1 MQWSKSV
8 SRSDLFLYFCFMYKL
23 LYVYILKC
31 SDGTYYTGVTN
42 SLDKRLV
49 EHNDGLN
56 VNAYTFKRRPFEL
69 VWHEKFTDY
78 DLAIRWEKRLKKWSK
93 RKKEALINGEWS
105 NLKDLSKKEF

>member
-1 MQWSKSV
+1 
-8 SRSDLFLYFCFMYKL
+8 MYKL

-42 SLDKRLV
+42 NLNKRLI
-49 EHNDGLN
+49 EHNEGVN
-56 VNAYTFKRRPFEL
+56 VNAYTFKRRPVEL

-93 RKKEALINGEWS
+93 RKKEALISGEW
-105 NLKDLSKKEF
+105 NKLKDLSKKEF